1 MSVSKWAHPKQEQDE
16 RERGGAKM
24 NGKKN
29 KVFSPVT
36 KNNNKG
42 SSQKNGYKK

>member
-24 NGKKN
+24 NGKRKQSFQPSN
-29 KVFSPVT
+29 
-36 KNNNKG
+36 
-42 SSQKNGYKK
+42 